1 MCNEAGR
8 RYADEPWQLPPS
20 AFNETLYCNRSL
32 AIYMTSRLINDNCRL
47 LSHLERLAESIL
59 MMVHTS
65 APYVAVKSDVCLS
78 TAAAAGSCSSLVT
91 CTLLSS

>member
-1 MCNEAGR
+1 
-8 RYADEPWQLPPS
+8 
-20 AFNETLYCNRSL
+20 
-32 AIYMTSRLINDNCRL
+32 MTSRLINDNCRL

-65 APYVAVKSDVCLS
+65 ALYVAVKSDVCLS

-91 CTLLSS
+91 CTLLSSWYLIADR